1 MAVESIGTIYSV
13 NIPGLTD
20 SADIQNAFKA
30 YHYGAYTSIATT
42 AGIGSGGIAYW
53 LKGIEDDIALL
64 EARPSSGGD
73 ATSSAPVA
81 GDFTPS
87 GIPDGYIWVDLDG
100 SMTSSVIGATAVY
113 NNNAPTSGLTSGI
126 IWVDKDSSTSTT
138 GNPFIPSA
146 IIAAK
151 GDLLAGSANDTVV
164 VLTVGSNGQYLK
176 ADSSTTSGLAWSDPG
191 DLTAVSAGT
200 GITVTNGAGPI
211 PSVAVDTTLVATT
224 SNTMT
229 LSNKTL
235 VAPTIQGASVTGG
248 TYVAPT
254 LQNPSSTS
262 GTFVAPI
269 LQNPSVTSG
278 TFIGGTFTSSPTI
291 STPLISG
298 GTSTTVTEAYPV
310 LLTPEERWNVTAA
323 YAGGTIN
330 FDVLTSAVWYYTN
343 SSSSNWTLNVRGN
356 SSTSLNNVLA
366 TGDSITTVF
375 FATNGTTPFY
385 QTLLTVDGATS
396 GVSVKWQNG
405 TAPSAGNTSSI
416 DIYSFTI
423 VKTGNAAFT
432 AFGSQTKFS

>member
-1 MAVESIGTIYSV
+1 MAVESIGGVYDV
-13 NIPGLTD
+13 KIPGLTD

-42 AGIGSGGIAYW
+42 AGIASGGMAYW

-126 IWVDKDSSTSTT
+126 IWVDKDATTSTT
-138 GNPFIPSA
+138 GNPFIPQA

-151 GDLLAGSANDTVV
+151 GDLLAGLSNDSVT
-164 VLTVGSNGQYLK
+164 VLTVGSDGQYLK
-176 ADSSTTSGLAWSDPG
+176 ADSSTTSGLAWAAPG

-211 PSVAVDTTLVATT
+211 PSVAVDDTLVATT

-235 VAPTIQGASVTGG
+235 
-248 TYVAPT
+248 
-254 LQNPSSTS
+254 TS
-262 GTFVAPI
+262 PI
-269 LQNPSVTSG
+269 IT
-278 TFIGGTFTSSPTI
+278 GGTFTSAPAISRPTI
-291 STPLISG
+291 T
-298 GTSTTVTEAYPV
+298 GTTQIAQILESAAVTSYSATGTVTY
-310 LLTPEERWNVTAA
+310 
-323 YAGGTIN
+323 
-330 FDVLTSAVWYYTN
+330 DVLDLGAVAYYT
-343 SSSSNWTLNVRGN
+343 SSASSNWTLNLRG
-356 SSTSLNNVLA
+356 SSTTSLVNLMT
-366 TGDSITTVF
+366 TGQSLTIAMLV
-375 FATNGTTPFY
+375 TNGATAFY
-385 QTLLTVDGATS
+385 QTAMQIDGTAVTS
-396 GVSVKWQNG
+396 VTKWQGG
-405 TAPSAGNTSSI
+405 TAPSSGNASSV
-416 DIYSFTI
+416 DIYSITA
-423 VKTGNAAFT
+423 VKVANTSTVASAFT
-432 AFGSQTKFS
+432 VFAAQTKFA

>member
-100 SMTSSVIGATAVY
+100 SMTSSVIGATAIY

-138 GNPFIPSA
+138 GNPFIPQA

-164 VLTVGSNGQYLK
+164 VLTVGSNGQYLR
-176 ADSSTTSGLAWSDPG
+176 ADSSTTSGLAWGDPG

-200 GITVTNGAGPI
+200 GITVTNGTGPI

-229 LSNKTL
+229 LTNKTL
-235 VAPTIQGASVTGG
+235 IAPTIQGASVTGG
-248 TYVAPT
+248 TFIGAAIT
-254 LQNPSSTS
+254 SST
-262 GTFVAPI
+262 TFA
-269 LQNPSVTSG
+269 
-278 TFIGGTFTSSPTI
+278 
-291 STPLISG
+291 
-298 GTSTTVTEAYPV
+298 GTSTVETIAYPI
-310 LLTPEERWNVTAA
+310 LISPEERLNVSASTST
-323 YAGGTIN
+323 GTIN
-330 FDVLTSAVWYYTN
+330 IDLATAGTWYYTN
-343 SSSSNWTLNVRGN
+343 NSAANHTLNFRHSSN
-356 SSTSLNNVLA
+356 TSLTSILA
-366 TGDSITTVF
+366 TNDSITAVWMN
-375 FATNGTTPFY
+375 TNGSTAYYPNVI
-385 QTLLTVDGATS
+385 TVDGATS
-396 GVSVKWQNG
+396 GVSVKWQGG
-405 TAPSAGNTSSI
+405 TAPTAGNASSI
-416 DIYSFTI
+416 DAYVFNII
-423 VKTGNAAFT
+423 KTAAT
-432 AFGSQTKFS
+432 SYTVLASQTKFA

>member
-1 MAVESIGTIYSV
+1 MPTFNTDTPKPGYVYDSSDDTWYPLAGIAVQTLD
-13 NIPGLTD
+13 GLTD
-20 SADIQNAFKA
+20 VVI
-30 YHYGAYTSIATT
+30 
-42 AGIGSGGIAYW
+42 
-53 LKGIEDDIALL
+53 
-64 EARPSSGGD
+64 
-73 ATSSAPVA
+73 SSAA
-81 GDFTPS
+81 S
-87 GIPDGYIWVDLDG
+87 GQTI
-100 SMTSSVIGATAVY
+100 VY
-113 NNNAPTSGLTSGI
+113 NGTN
-126 IWVDKDSSTSTT
+126 WVNTAET
-138 GNPFIPSA
+138 GDVS
-146 IIAAK
+146 
-151 GDLLAGSANDTVV
+151 
-164 VLTVGSNGQYLK
+164 
-176 ADSSTTSGLAWSDPG
+176 
-191 DLTAVSAGT
+191 AVSAGT
-200 GITVTNGAGPI
+200 GITVTNGTGPI

-235 VAPTIQGASVTGG
+235 VAPT
-248 TYVAPT
+248 
-254 LQNPSSTS
+254 
-262 GTFVAPI
+262 

-298 GTSTTVTEAYPV
+298 GTSTTITEAYPV
-310 LLTPEERWNVTAA
+310 LLAPEERWNVTAA
-323 YAGGTIN
+323 SAGGTVN
-330 FDVLTSAVWYYTN
+330 LDVLTSAVWYYTN

-423 VKTGNAAFT
+423 VKTGSAAFT

>member
-42 AGIGSGGIAYW
+42 AGIGAGGIAYW
-53 LKGIEDDIALL
+53 LKEIESDIALL

-100 SMTSSVIGATAVY
+100 SMTSSVIGATAIY

-138 GNPFIPSA
+138 GNPFIPQA

-164 VLTVGSNGQYLK
+164 VLTVGSNGQYLR
-176 ADSSTTSGLAWSDPG
+176 ADSSTTSGLAWGDPG

-229 LSNKTL
+229 LTNKTL

-248 TYVAPT
+248 TFVAPT

-262 GTFVAPI
+262 GTFVAPTI
-269 LQNPSVTSG
+269 QNPSVTSG
-278 TFIGGTFTSSPTI
+278 TFIAGTFTSSPAINSPIITGTTTI
-291 STPLISG
+291 AQIKE
-298 GTSTTVTEAYPV
+298 STTVSA
-310 LLTPEERWNVTAA
+310 TAA
-323 YAGGTIN
+323 TGTVN
-330 FDVLTSAVWYYTN
+330 YDVLTNGPVTYYTSN
-343 SSSSNWTLNVRGN
+343 AGANWTLNMRG
-356 SSTSLNNVLA
+356 SATTSMLNMLSVGESLTIAFLVTQGA
-366 TGDSITTVF
+366 T
-375 FATNGTTPFY
+375 AYY
-385 QTLLTVDGATS
+385 QSALQVDGSAITP
-396 GVSVKWQNG
+396 KWQGG
-405 TAPSAGNTSSI
+405 TAPSSGNASSI
-416 DIYSFTI
+416 DAYNVTI
-423 VKTGNAAFT
+423 TKVANTSTVASAVT
-432 AFGSQTKFS
+432 VLESQTRFA